1 MKLLNSYKLLI
12 NKWPYKQTKAVDM
25 PVIKKKVWRVI
36 DLINWADEYF
46 SLKGF
51 DDPRQEIEWM
61 LTDILDCE
69 RFDLY
74 LRFEEPLTS
83 DQLELLHQWVK
94 RRVKKE
100 PLQYITGHCE
110 FYGRTFIVN
119 KDVFIP
125 RPETERLVDVAIAIL
140 KVANKP
146 TILDMG
152 TGTGC
157 IAVSLAKEIPNS
169 KIIGIDISTV
179 AIEVAKI
186 NADVHH
192 AKVQFEEM
200 DFLMNPYNKKFD
212 MIISNPPYIPLVE
225 MNTLM
230 DDVRLFEPHFALS
243 DGADGLLFYQR
254 FAMVA
259 PAMINS
265 GGHLILEVG
274 LNTHPNYVLEVF
286 DKASFYDQ
294 TLIPDRNGDPR
305 VLKVTVN

>member
-1 MKLLNSYKLLI
+1 MLI
-12 NKWPYKQTKAVDM
+12 NKWPCKWTEALSI

-36 DLINWADEYF
+36 DLINWADQYF
-46 SLKGF
+46 SLKGV
-51 DDPRQEIEWM
+51 DNPRQEIEWM
-61 LTDILDCE
+61 LTDILDCK

-140 KVANKP
+140 KAANKP
-146 TILDMG
+146 TVLDMG

-169 KIIGIDISTV
+169 KITGIDISTV

-192 AKVQFEEM
+192 ATVQFEEM

-243 DGADGLLFYQR
+243 DGVDGLLFYQR

>member
-1 MKLLNSYKLLI
+1 
-12 NKWPYKQTKAVDM
+12 M

-169 KIIGIDISTV
+169 KIMGIDISTV

-200 DFLMNPYNKKFD
+200 DFLMNPYNKNFD

-243 DGADGLLFYQR
+243 DGVDGLLFYQR

>member
-1 MKLLNSYKLLI
+1 MLI
-12 NKWPYKQTKAVDM
+12 NKWLCKWTEALSI

-36 DLINWADEYF
+36 DLINWADQYF
-46 SLKGF
+46 SLKGI
-51 DDPRQEIEWM
+51 DNPRQEIEWM
-61 LTDILDCE
+61 LSDILDCN

-74 LRFEEPLTS
+74 LRFDEPLTG
-83 DQLELLHQWVK
+83 DQMELLHQWVK

-110 FYGRTFIVN
+110 FYGRTFIIN
-119 KDVFIP
+119 KGVFIP
-125 RPETERLVDVAIAIL
+125 RPETERVVDVAITML
-140 KVANKP
+140 EDTNGP

-152 TGTGC
+152 TGSGC
-157 IAVSLAKEIPNS
+157 IAISLAKDIPGS
-169 KIIGIDISTV
+169 KISAIDISSV

-192 AKVQFEEM
+192 ATVKFEEM

-230 DDVRLFEPHFALS
+230 DDVRLFEPHFSLS

-274 LNTHPNYVLEVF
+274 LNTHPNFALDVF
-286 DKASFYDQ
+286 DQASFYDQ
-294 TLIPDRNGDPR
+294 TLIPDHNGDPR

>member
-1 MKLLNSYKLLI
+1 MDI
-12 NKWPYKQTKAVDM
+12 
-25 PVIKKKVWRVI
+25 PVIKNKVWRVI

-51 DDPRQEIEWM
+51 DNPRQEIEWM

-100 PLQYITGHCE
+100 PLQYITGRCE

-119 KDVFIP
+119 KGVFIP
-125 RPETERLVDVAIAIL
+125 RPETGRLVDVAIAIL
-140 KVANKP
+140 KAANKP
-146 TILDMG
+146 TVLDMG

-169 KIIGIDISTV
+169 KITGIDISTV

-192 AKVQFEEM
+192 ATVQFEEM

-243 DGADGLLFYQR
+243 DGVDGLLFYQR

-294 TLIPDRNGDPR
+294 TLIPDRNDDPR

>member
-1 MKLLNSYKLLI
+1 
-12 NKWPYKQTKAVDM
+12 M
-25 PVIKKKVWRVI
+25 PVINNKVWRVI

-61 LTDILDCE
+61 LIDILDCE

-83 DQLELLHQWVK
+83 DQLELLHQWIK

-146 TILDMG
+146 TVLDMG

-157 IAVSLAKEIPNS
+157 IAISLAKEIPNS
-169 KIIGIDISTV
+169 KITGIDISSV

-192 AKVQFEEM
+192 ATVKFEEM

-230 DDVRLFEPHFALS
+230 DDVRLFEPHFSLS

>member
-1 MKLLNSYKLLI
+1 
-12 NKWPYKQTKAVDM
+12 M
-25 PVIKKKVWRVI
+25 PVIKKRVWRVI

-51 DDPRQEIEWM
+51 DEPRREIEWM
-61 LTDILDCE
+61 LTDILDCK

-83 DQLELLHQWVK
+83 DQLELLHQWIK

-140 KVANKP
+140 KAANKP
-146 TILDMG
+146 TVLDMG

-169 KIIGIDISTV
+169 KITGIDISSV

-186 NADVHH
+186 NADVHR
-192 AKVQFEEM
+192 ATVKFEEM

-243 DGADGLLFYQR
+243 DGVDGLLFYQR

-274 LNTHPNYVLEVF
+274 LNTHPNYVLELF

>member
-1 MKLLNSYKLLI
+1 MLI
-12 NKWPYKQTKAVDM
+12 NKWPCKWTEDLSI

-36 DLINWADEYF
+36 DLINWADQYF
-46 SLKGF
+46 SLKGV
-51 DDPRQEIEWM
+51 DNPRQEIEWM
-61 LTDILDCE
+61 LTDILDCN

-119 KDVFIP
+119 KGVFIP
-125 RPETERLVDVAIAIL
+125 RPETERMVDVAIGML
-140 KVANKP
+140 EDTNRP
-146 TILDMG
+146 SILDIG
-152 TGTGC
+152 TGSGC
-157 IAVSLAKEIPNS
+157 IAISLAKEIPGS
-169 KIIGIDISTV
+169 KITAIDISTV
-179 AIEVAKI
+179 ALEVAKI
-186 NADVHH
+186 NADIHH
-192 AKVQFEEM
+192 AAVHFEEM
-200 DFLMNPYNKKFD
+200 DFLMNLYNKKFD

-230 DDVRLFEPHFALS
+230 DDVRLFEPHLALS

-259 PAMINS
+259 PSMVNS

-274 LNTHPNYVLEVF
+274 LNTHPNCALGVF
-286 DKASFYDQ
+286 DQASFYDQ

>member
-1 MKLLNSYKLLI
+1 LSI
-12 NKWPYKQTKAVDM
+12 

-36 DLINWADEYF
+36 DLINWADQYF
-46 SLKGF
+46 SLKGL
-51 DDPRQEIEWM
+51 DNPRQEIEWM
-61 LTDILDCE
+61 LTDILDCN

-119 KDVFIP
+119 KGVFIP
-125 RPETERLVDVAIAIL
+125 RPETERMVDVAIGML
-140 KVANKP
+140 EDTNRP
-146 TILDMG
+146 SILDIG
-152 TGTGC
+152 TGSGC
-157 IAVSLAKEIPNS
+157 IAISLAKEIPGS
-169 KIIGIDISTV
+169 KITAIDISTV
-179 AIEVAKI
+179 ALEVAKI
-186 NADVHH
+186 NADIHH
-192 AKVQFEEM
+192 AAVHFEEM
-200 DFLMNPYNKKFD
+200 DFLMNLYNKKFD

-230 DDVRLFEPHFALS
+230 DDVRLFEPHLALS

-259 PAMINS
+259 PSMVNS

-274 LNTHPNYVLEVF
+274 LNTHPNCALGVF
-286 DKASFYDQ
+286 DQASFYDQ

>member
-1 MKLLNSYKLLI
+1 
-12 NKWPYKQTKAVDM
+12 
-25 PVIKKKVWRVI
+25 
-36 DLINWADEYF
+36 
-46 SLKGF
+46 
-51 DDPRQEIEWM
+51 
-61 LTDILDCE
+61 
-69 RFDLY
+69 
-74 LRFEEPLTS
+74 
-83 DQLELLHQWVK
+83 
-94 RRVKKE
+94 
-100 PLQYITGHCE
+100 
-110 FYGRTFIVN
+110 
-119 KDVFIP
+119 
-125 RPETERLVDVAIAIL
+125 
-140 KVANKP
+140 
-146 TILDMG
+146 MG

-157 IAVSLAKEIPNS
+157 IAVSLEKEIPNS
-169 KIIGIDISTV
+169 KITGIDISTV

-192 AKVQFEEM
+192 ATVQFEEM
-200 DFLMNPYNKKFD
+200 DFLMNPYNNNFD

-254 FAMVA
+254 FAKVA

-294 TLIPDRNGDPR
+294 TLIPDRNDDPR

>member
-1 MKLLNSYKLLI
+1 
-12 NKWPYKQTKAVDM
+12 M

-61 LTDILDCE
+61 LTDILDCK

-83 DQLELLHQWVK
+83 DQLELLHEWVN

-146 TILDMG
+146 AVLDMG

-157 IAVSLAKEIPNS
+157 IAISLAKEIPNS
-169 KIIGIDISTV
+169 KITGIDISSV

-186 NADVHH
+186 NADIHH
-192 AKVQFEEM
+192 ATVHFEEM
-200 DFLMNPYNKKFD
+200 DFLINPYNKKFD
-212 MIISNPPYIPLVE
+212 MIISNPPYIPLIE

-243 DGADGLLFYQR
+243 DGVDGLLFYQR

-274 LNTHPNYVLEVF
+274 LNTHPNYVLELL

>member
-1 MKLLNSYKLLI
+1 MSI
-12 NKWPYKQTKAVDM
+12 

-36 DLINWADEYF
+36 DLINWADQYF
-46 SLKGF
+46 SLKGV
-51 DDPRQEIEWM
+51 DNPRQEIEWM
-61 LTDILDCE
+61 LADILDCN

-74 LRFEEPLTS
+74 LRFDEPLTS
-83 DQLELLHQWVK
+83 DKLELLHQWVK

-125 RPETERLVDVAIAIL
+125 RPETERVVDVAIAML
-140 KVANKP
+140 KDTNRP

-152 TGTGC
+152 TGSGC
-157 IAVSLAKEIPNS
+157 IAISLAKEILGS
-169 KIIGIDISTV
+169 KITAIDISTV
-179 AIEVAKI
+179 ALEVAKI
-186 NADVHH
+186 NADIHH
-192 AKVQFEEM
+192 AMVDFEEM

-243 DGADGLLFYQR
+243 DGVDGLLFYQR

-294 TLIPDRNGDPR
+294 TLIPDRNDDPR

>member
-1 MKLLNSYKLLI
+1 M
-12 NKWPYKQTKAVDM
+12 PCKQTEALSI
-25 PVIKKKVWRVI
+25 PVIKKRICRVI
-36 DLINWADEYF
+36 DLINWADQYF
-46 SLKGF
+46 LLKGIEN
-51 DDPRQEIEWM
+51 PRQEIEWM
-61 LTDILDCE
+61 LSDILDCN

-83 DQLELLHQWVK
+83 NQLDLLHQWVN

-119 KDVFIP
+119 KGVFIP
-125 RPETERLVDVAIAIL
+125 RPETERMVDVAIAYLEKI
-140 KVANKP
+140 NRP
-146 TILDMG
+146 TVLDMG
-152 TGTGC
+152 TGSGC
-157 IAVSLAKEIPNS
+157 IAISLAKEIPDS
-169 KIIGIDISTV
+169 EITAIDISTV
-179 AIEVAKI
+179 ALEVAKI
-186 NADVHH
+186 NADIHQTAVH
-192 AKVQFEEM
+192 FIEM

-212 MIISNPPYIPLVE
+212 MIISNPPYIPLIE

-274 LNTHPNYVLEVF
+274 LNTHPNSALGVF
-286 DKASFYDQ
+286 DQASFYDQ
-294 TLIPDRNGDPR
+294 TLILDRNGDPR

>member
-1 MKLLNSYKLLI
+1 MLI
-12 NKWPYKQTKAVDM
+12 NKWPYKWTEALSI
-25 PVIKKKVWRVI
+25 PVVKKKVWRVI
-36 DLINWADEYF
+36 DLINWADQYF
-46 SLKGF
+46 SLKGN
-51 DDPRQEIEWM
+51 DNPRQEIEWM
-61 LTDILDCE
+61 LTDILDCK

-125 RPETERLVDVAIAIL
+125 RPETERLVDLAIAIL
-140 KVANKP
+140 KAANKP
-146 TILDMG
+146 TVLDMG

-169 KIIGIDISTV
+169 KITGIDISTV

-192 AKVQFEEM
+192 ATVQFEEM

-243 DGADGLLFYQR
+243 DGVDGLLFYQR

-274 LNTHPNYVLEVF
+274 LNTHPNYVLEIF

-305 VLKVTVN
+305 VIKVTVN

>member
-1 MKLLNSYKLLI
+1 
-12 NKWPYKQTKAVDM
+12 M
-25 PVIKKKVWRVI
+25 PVIKNKVWLVI
-36 DLINWADEYF
+36 DLINRADDYF

-51 DDPRQEIEWM
+51 DNPRQEIEWM

-100 PLQYITGHCE
+100 PLQYITGRCE

-119 KDVFIP
+119 KGVFIP

-140 KVANKP
+140 KAANKP
-146 TILDMG
+146 TVLDMG

-169 KIIGIDISTV
+169 KITGIDISTV

-254 FAMVA
+254 FAGVA
-259 PAMINS
+259 PTMINS

-274 LNTHPNYVLEVF
+274 LNGHPNRALEVF
-286 DKASFYDQ
+286 DKSSFYDQ

-305 VLKVTVN
+305 VLKVTVD

>member
-1 MKLLNSYKLLI
+1 
-12 NKWPYKQTKAVDM
+12 
-25 PVIKKKVWRVI
+25 
-36 DLINWADEYF
+36 
-46 SLKGF
+46 
-51 DDPRQEIEWM
+51 M

-100 PLQYITGHCE
+100 PLQYITGRCE

-119 KDVFIP
+119 KGVFIP

-140 KVANKP
+140 KAANKP
-146 TILDMG
+146 TVLDMG

-169 KIIGIDISTV
+169 KITGIDISTV

-192 AKVQFEEM
+192 ATVQFEEM

-243 DGADGLLFYQR
+243 DGVDGLLFYQR

>member
-1 MKLLNSYKLLI
+1 
-12 NKWPYKQTKAVDM
+12 M
-25 PVIKKKVWRVI
+25 PVIKKRVWRVI

-51 DDPRQEIEWM
+51 DEPRQEIEWM
-61 LTDILDCE
+61 LTDILDCK

-125 RPETERLVDVAIAIL
+125 RPETEGLVDVAIDIF
-140 KVANKP
+140 KTANKP

-157 IAVSLAKEIPNS
+157 IAVSLAKEIPNA
-169 KIIGIDISTV
+169 KNTGIDISTV

-192 AKVQFEEM
+192 ATVQFEEM

-243 DGADGLLFYQR
+243 DGVDGLLFYHR
-254 FAMVA
+254 LAMVA
-259 PAMINS
+259 TAMINS

-274 LNTHPNYVLEVF
+274 LNTHPNCALDVF
-286 DKASFYDQ
+286 DQASFYDQ

-305 VLKVTVN
+305 LLKVTVN

>member
-1 MKLLNSYKLLI
+1 
-12 NKWPYKQTKAVDM
+12 
-25 PVIKKKVWRVI
+25 
-36 DLINWADEYF
+36 
-46 SLKGF
+46 
-51 DDPRQEIEWM
+51 M

-140 KVANKP
+140 KAANKP
-146 TILDMG
+146 TVLDMG

-169 KIIGIDISTV
+169 KITGIDISTV

-192 AKVQFEEM
+192 ATVQFEEM

-243 DGADGLLFYQR
+243 DGVDGLLFYQR

-294 TLIPDRNGDPR
+294 TLIPDRNDDPR

>member
-1 MKLLNSYKLLI
+1 LSI
-12 NKWPYKQTKAVDM
+12 

-36 DLINWADEYF
+36 DLIKWADQYF
-46 SLKGF
+46 SLKGL
-51 DDPRQEIEWM
+51 DNPRQEIEWM
-61 LTDILDCE
+61 LTDILDCN

-119 KDVFIP
+119 KGVFIP
-125 RPETERLVDVAIAIL
+125 RPETERMVDVAIGML
-140 KVANKP
+140 EDTNRP
-146 TILDMG
+146 SILDIG
-152 TGTGC
+152 TGSGC
-157 IAVSLAKEIPNS
+157 IAISLAKEIPGS
-169 KIIGIDISTV
+169 KITAIDISTV
-179 AIEVAKI
+179 ALEVAKI
-186 NADVHH
+186 NADIHH
-192 AKVQFEEM
+192 AAVHFEEM
-200 DFLMNPYNKKFD
+200 DFLMNLYNKKFD

-230 DDVRLFEPHFALS
+230 DDVRLFEPHLALS

-259 PAMINS
+259 PSMVNS

-274 LNTHPNYVLEVF
+274 LNTHPNCALGVF
-286 DKASFYDQ
+286 DQASFYDQ

>member
-1 MKLLNSYKLLI
+1 MSI
-12 NKWPYKQTKAVDM
+12 

-36 DLINWADEYF
+36 DLINWADQYF
-46 SLKGF
+46 SLKGI
-51 DDPRQEIEWM
+51 DNPRQEIEWM
-61 LTDILDCE
+61 LSDILDCN

-74 LRFEEPLTS
+74 LRFDEPLTG
-83 DQLELLHQWVK
+83 DQMELLHQWVK

-119 KDVFIP
+119 KGVFIP
-125 RPETERLVDVAIAIL
+125 RPETERVVDVAIAML
-140 KVANKP
+140 EDTNRP

-152 TGTGC
+152 TGSGC
-157 IAVSLAKEIPNS
+157 IAISLAKEIPSS
-169 KIIGIDISTV
+169 KITDIDISTL
-179 AIEVAKI
+179 ALEVAKI
-186 NADVHH
+186 YADIHLATVH
-192 AKVQFEEM
+192 FEEM
-200 DFLMNPYNKKFD
+200 DFLINPYNKKFD

-225 MNTLM
+225 MNALM
-230 DDVRLFEPHFALS
+230 DDVRLFEPHFSLS

-274 LNTHPNYVLEVF
+274 LNTHPNHVLEIF

-305 VLKVTVN
+305 VIKVTVN

>member
-1 MKLLNSYKLLI
+1 M
-12 NKWPYKQTKAVDM
+12 
-25 PVIKKKVWRVI
+25 
-36 DLINWADEYF
+36 
-46 SLKGF
+46 
-51 DDPRQEIEWM
+51 
-61 LTDILDCE
+61 
-69 RFDLY
+69 
-74 LRFEEPLTS
+74 
-83 DQLELLHQWVK
+83 
-94 RRVKKE
+94 
-100 PLQYITGHCE
+100 
-110 FYGRTFIVN
+110 
-119 KDVFIP
+119 
-125 RPETERLVDVAIAIL
+125 DVAIAIL
-140 KVANKP
+140 KAANKP
-146 TILDMG
+146 TVLDMG

-169 KIIGIDISTV
+169 KITGIDISTV

-192 AKVQFEEM
+192 ATVQFEEM

-243 DGADGLLFYQR
+243 DGVDGLLFYQR

-274 LNTHPNYVLEVF
+274 LNTHPNCALGVF
-286 DKASFYDQ
+286 DHASFYDQ

>member
-1 MKLLNSYKLLI
+1 
-12 NKWPYKQTKAVDM
+12 M

-51 DDPRQEIEWM
+51 DAPRQEIEWM

-125 RPETERLVDVAIAIL
+125 RPETERLMDVAIAIL
-140 KVANKP
+140 KAANKP
-146 TILDMG
+146 TVLDMG

-169 KIIGIDISTV
+169 KITGIDISTV
-179 AIEVAKI
+179 AIKVAKI

-192 AKVQFEEM
+192 ATVQFEEM

-212 MIISNPPYIPLVE
+212 MIISNPPYIPLIE

-254 FAMVA
+254 FAGVA
-259 PAMINS
+259 PTMINS

-274 LNTHPNYVLEVF
+274 LNAHPNCALEVF
-286 DKASFYDQ
+286 DKSSFYDQ

-305 VLKVTVN
+305 VLKVTVD

>member
-1 MKLLNSYKLLI
+1 
-12 NKWPYKQTKAVDM
+12 M

-51 DDPRQEIEWM
+51 DEPRREIEWM

-140 KVANKP
+140 KAANKP
-146 TILDMG
+146 TVLDMG

-157 IAVSLAKEIPNS
+157 IAVSLEKEIPNS
-169 KIIGIDISTV
+169 KITGIDISTV

-192 AKVQFEEM
+192 ATVQFEEM

-243 DGADGLLFYQR
+243 DGVDGLLFYQR

-274 LNTHPNYVLEVF
+274 LNTHPNYVLEIF

-305 VLKVTVN
+305 VIKVTVN

>member
-1 MKLLNSYKLLI
+1 
-12 NKWPYKQTKAVDM
+12 M

-51 DDPRQEIEWM
+51 DNPRQEIEWM

-140 KVANKP
+140 KAANKP
-146 TILDMG
+146 TVLDMG

-169 KIIGIDISTV
+169 KITGIDISTV
-179 AIEVAKI
+179 AIEAAKI

-192 AKVQFEEM
+192 ATVQFEEM

-254 FAMVA
+254 FAGVA
-259 PAMINS
+259 PTMINS

-274 LNTHPNYVLEVF
+274 LNGHPNRALEVF
-286 DKASFYDQ
+286 DKSSFYDQ

>member
-1 MKLLNSYKLLI
+1 
-12 NKWPYKQTKAVDM
+12 M

-83 DQLELLHQWVK
+83 DQLELLHQWIK

-146 TILDMG
+146 TVLDMG

-157 IAVSLAKEIPNS
+157 IAISLAKEIPNS
-169 KIIGIDISTV
+169 KITGIDISSV
-179 AIEVAKI
+179 ATEVAKI
-186 NADVHH
+186 NADAHRATV
-192 AKVQFEEM
+192 KFEEM

-212 MIISNPPYIPLVE
+212 MIISNPPYIPLIE

-243 DGADGLLFYQR
+243 DGVDGLLFYQR

-274 LNTHPNYVLEVF
+274 LNTHPNYVLELF

>member
-1 MKLLNSYKLLI
+1 M
-12 NKWPYKQTKAVDM
+12 
-25 PVIKKKVWRVI
+25 
-36 DLINWADEYF
+36 
-46 SLKGF
+46 
-51 DDPRQEIEWM
+51 
-61 LTDILDCE
+61 
-69 RFDLY
+69 
-74 LRFEEPLTS
+74 
-83 DQLELLHQWVK
+83 
-94 RRVKKE
+94 
-100 PLQYITGHCE
+100 
-110 FYGRTFIVN
+110 
-119 KDVFIP
+119 
-125 RPETERLVDVAIAIL
+125 DVAIAIL
-140 KVANKP
+140 KAANKP
-146 TILDMG
+146 TVLDMG

-169 KIIGIDISTV
+169 KITGIDISTV
-179 AIEVAKI
+179 AIKVAKI
-186 NADVHH
+186 NADVHR
-192 AKVQFEEM
+192 ATVQFEEM

-254 FAMVA
+254 FAGVA

-274 LNTHPNYVLEVF
+274 LNTHPNFVLEVF

>member
-1 MKLLNSYKLLI
+1 MKLLNSCKLLI

-305 VLKVTVN
+305 VIKVTVN

>member
-1 MKLLNSYKLLI
+1 
-12 NKWPYKQTKAVDM
+12 M
-25 PVIKKKVWRVI
+25 PVIKKRVWRVI

-51 DDPRQEIEWM
+51 DEPRREIEWM
-61 LTDILDCE
+61 LTDILDCK

-146 TILDMG
+146 TVLDMG

-157 IAVSLAKEIPNS
+157 IAISLAKEIPNS
-169 KIIGIDISTV
+169 KITGIDISSV
-179 AIEVAKI
+179 ATEVAKI
-186 NADVHH
+186 NADAHRATV
-192 AKVQFEEM
+192 KFEEM
-200 DFLMNPYNKKFD
+200 DFLMNPYNEKFD
-212 MIISNPPYIPLVE
+212 MIISNPPYIPLIE

-274 LNTHPNYVLEVF
+274 LNTHPNSALGVF
-286 DKASFYDQ
+286 DQASFYDQ
-294 TLIPDRNGDPR
+294 TLILDRNGDPR

>member
-1 MKLLNSYKLLI
+1 
-12 NKWPYKQTKAVDM
+12 M
-25 PVIKKKVWRVI
+25 PVIKKRVWRVI

-51 DDPRQEIEWM
+51 DEPRQEIEWM

-125 RPETERLVDVAIAIL
+125 RPETERLLDVAIAIL
-140 KVANKP
+140 KAANKP
-146 TILDMG
+146 TVLDMG

-169 KIIGIDISTV
+169 KITGIDISTV

-192 AKVQFEEM
+192 ATVQFEEM
-200 DFLMNPYNKKFD
+200 DFLMNPYHKKFD
-212 MIISNPPYIPLVE
+212 MIISNPPYIPLIE

-230 DDVRLFEPHFALS
+230 DDVRLFELNFALS
-243 DGADGLLFYQR
+243 DGGDGLLFYQR

-274 LNTHPNYVLEVF
+274 LKTHPNYVLEVF

-294 TLIPDRNGDPR
+294 TLIPDRHVDPR
-305 VLKVTVN
+305 VLKVPVI

>member
-1 MKLLNSYKLLI
+1 
-12 NKWPYKQTKAVDM
+12 M

-51 DDPRQEIEWM
+51 DKPRQEIEWM

-140 KVANKP
+140 KAANKP
-146 TILDMG
+146 TVLDMG

-169 KIIGIDISTV
+169 KITGIDISTV
-179 AIEVAKI
+179 AIKVAKI

-192 AKVQFEEM
+192 ATVQFEEM

-212 MIISNPPYIPLVE
+212 MIISNPPYIPLIE

-243 DGADGLLFYQR
+243 DGADGLL
-254 FAMVA
+254 
-259 PAMINS
+259 
-265 GGHLILEVG
+265 
-274 LNTHPNYVLEVF
+274 
-286 DKASFYDQ
+286 
-294 TLIPDRNGDPR
+294 
-305 VLKVTVN
+305 

>member
-1 MKLLNSYKLLI
+1 
-12 NKWPYKQTKAVDM
+12 M

-51 DDPRQEIEWM
+51 DNPRQEIEWM

-83 DQLELLHQWVK
+83 DQLELLHQWIK

-110 FYGRTFIVN
+110 FYGRTFIIN

-146 TILDMG
+146 TVLDMG

-157 IAVSLAKEIPNS
+157 IAISLAKEIPNS
-169 KIIGIDISTV
+169 KITGIDISSIAT
-179 AIEVAKI
+179 EVAKI
-186 NADVHH
+186 NADAHRATV
-192 AKVQFEEM
+192 KFEEM

-212 MIISNPPYIPLVE
+212 MIISNPPYIPLIE

-243 DGADGLLFYQR
+243 DGVDGLLFYQR

-274 LNTHPNYVLEVF
+274 LNTHPNYVLELF

>member
-1 MKLLNSYKLLI
+1 MSI
-12 NKWPYKQTKAVDM
+12 

-36 DLINWADEYF
+36 DLINWADQYF
-46 SLKGF
+46 SLKGV
-51 DDPRQEIEWM
+51 DNPRQEIEWM
-61 LTDILDCE
+61 LTDILDCN

-110 FYGRTFIVN
+110 FYGRTFIIN
-119 KDVFIP
+119 KGVFIP
-125 RPETERLVDVAIAIL
+125 RPETERVVDVAIAML
-140 KVANKP
+140 EDTNRP

-152 TGTGC
+152 TGSGC
-157 IAVSLAKEIPNS
+157 IAISLAKEIPSS
-169 KIIGIDISTV
+169 KITAIDISTV

-192 AKVQFEEM
+192 ATVQFEEM

-243 DGADGLLFYQR
+243 DGVDGLLFYQR

-274 LNTHPNYVLEVF
+274 LNTHPNCALDVF
-286 DKASFYDQ
+286 DQASFYDQ
-294 TLIPDRNGDPR
+294 TLILDHNGDPR

>member
-1 MKLLNSYKLLI
+1 
-12 NKWPYKQTKAVDM
+12 M
-25 PVIKKKVWRVI
+25 PVIKKRIWRVI

-51 DDPRQEIEWM
+51 DNPRQEIEWM

-110 FYGRTFIVN
+110 FYGRTFIIN

-140 KVANKP
+140 KAANKP
-146 TILDMG
+146 TVLDMG

-169 KIIGIDISTV
+169 KITGIDISTV

-192 AKVQFEEM
+192 ATVQFEEM
-200 DFLMNPYNKKFD
+200 DFILFLTILLCISLEVSLFLIEVLLCNKY
-212 MIISNPPYIPLVE
+212 S
-225 MNTLM
+225 
-230 DDVRLFEPHFALS
+230 
-243 DGADGLLFYQR
+243 LLFTKLELKYLCKKTIS
-254 FAMVA
+254 
-259 PAMINS
+259 IN
-265 GGHLILEVG
+265 
-274 LNTHPNYVLEVF
+274 F
-286 DKASFYDQ
+286 
-294 TLIPDRNGDPR
+294 
-305 VLKVTVN
+305 